1 MIIQVIST
9 VRVGYDFI
17 TGHLQNEQ
25 KEEISRKH
33 AIIIHSQCWNPPETD
48 FRHCKISEG
57 LL

>member
-1 MIIQVIST
+1 M
-9 VRVGYDFI
+9 RVGYDFL
-17 TGHLQNEQ
+17 TGDLQNEQ

-48 FRHCKISEG
+48 FKHCKIPEG